1 MEELIQNILNKD
13 KKIKKMNSL
22 IKNEKK
28 VLISGVHK
36 KSNSF
41 FLYNSFK
48 TTDNHLLVV
57 VENKQQALDLE
68 DELKTFTDNVK
79 YFPKKE
85 IMFFDSYAHSKSLEN
100 KRLEILNELLTFKKR
115 IIITTAETLV
125 MRIIPRKIFK
135 KNIEIINFNS
145 IINISDFR
153 EKLNH
158 LGYEETHM
166 VINKGYFSIRGG
178 IIDIFPIHLENPI
191 RVELFGDEID
201 SLRSFD
207 ISTQRTIKNITK
219 FKITP
224 CKEIILNKL
233 RKNELIDKFK
243 NAIDKDLINKKHK
256 DTYQSYIEKLENGLL
271 IDGID
276 NYLPIV
282 YNKKDTLLNY
292 FDNSLIALIGTNR
305 LFEKIKFNIKD
316 IKERFNNYLDKKE
329 VISSQLKHF
338 ISIDKLISQLNLNK
352 LLFIDYLK
360 KRIHHL
366 DYDNE
371 VKFNTKEITHY
382 KKDLNLMVQDLKV
395 WKKEN
400 YQIVFVVNDPD
411 RLKKLKNF
419 LVNHDYLPKLN
430 YKTMDY
436 GEVNIVDNLL
446 KDGCIF
452 KDLKLVIITE
462 NELFDVRKFKKKNL
476 SSDKSKIINSYDELK
491 EGDLVVHE
499 NHGIGKFV
507 GINKLQVGKDNNDYL
522 KIQYSGTDV
531 LYVPVNNFDIIQ
543 KYIGKKNKKLSSLN
557 SDKWRKKKARVK
569 KSIEDM
575 TDELLELYATRE
587 KLKGF
592 SCRPDSKWQKEF
604 EDAFPYTETPDQL
617 KCIKEI
623 KKDMESNQPMERL
636 LCGDVGY
643 GKTEVAMRAMFKA
656 ADNSK
661 QVAFLVPTTILAQQH
676 FKTIKERFKK
686 YPIEIEVLSRFKT
699 PKQQREVVKKV
710 KKGLV
715 DILIG
720 THRILSDDIR
730 YKNLGLLVIDE
741 EQRFG
746 VKAKEKIKFLKEN
759 IDILSLTAT
768 PIPRTLHMSLIGI
781 RDISIIEDPPENRY
795 PIQTYIAEFDEV
807 LIKESIRREINRDG
821 QVYFVHNR
829 VKDIEEFSL
838 KIKELLPNLKVE
850 FAHGQM
856 SSNKLESIMVSFL
869 NKEFDVLISTTIIET
884 GLDISNVNTI
894 LINDADRFGLSQL
907 YQLRGRV
914 GRTNKVAYSYMLY
927 KKNKVLSEVAEKRLK
942 AIKSFTE
949 LGAGFKIAMRD
960 LEIRGTGNLLGV
972 RQSGQMDAIGY
983 ELYTQLLEDSIKKA
997 KGIDVKEKIEANVNF
1012 NLDGYIPESYISN
1025 AKFKLE
1031 MYKKVSSIEDLK
1043 DISDLQDEFI
1053 DRFGDLPKVVNNLI
1067 KIAFIKSVFEKIGVY
1082 DIRQKKSKVE
1092 FKFKK
1097 KIFNINL
1104 LSDLIKEYKNK
1115 IRFSDPREPY
1125 FEFRFKNKKLKRSEK
1140 LQMIYNLSKK
1150 VYKKI

>member
-13 KKIKKMNSL
+13 KKIKAMNNL
-22 IKNEKK
+22 IKNGKK

-41 FLYNSFK
+41 FLFNSFK
-48 TTDNHLLVV
+48 KINNHLLVV

-68 DELKTFTDNVK
+68 DELKAFTDDVK
-79 YFPKKE
+79 FFPKKE

-100 KRLEILNELLTFKKR
+100 NRLEILNELLTSKKR

-125 MRIIPRKIFK
+125 MRIIPRNIFN
-135 KNIEIINFNS
+135 KNIKSINFDS
-145 IINISDFR
+145 IIKIEDFR

-191 RVELFGDEID
+191 RIELFGDEID

-207 ISTQRTIKNITK
+207 ISTQRTIENIND

-224 CKEIILNKL
+224 CKEIILNKD
-233 RKNELIDKFK
+233 RKNKLIDKFK
-243 NAIDKDLINKKHK
+243 NAIDENRINKKHK
-256 DTYQSYIEKLENGLL
+256 EIYQNYIEKLENGLL

-282 YNKKDTLLNY
+282 YNEKETLLDY

-305 LFEKIKFNIKD
+305 LFEKIEFNIND

-329 VISSQLKHF
+329 VISSQLNHF
-338 ISIDKLISQLNLNK
+338 ISINTLKSKLNKNK

-366 DYDNE
+366 NYDNE
-371 VKFNTKEITHY
+371 INFNTEEISHY
-382 KKDLNLMVQDLKV
+382 KKDLDLMVQDLKV
-395 WKKEN
+395 WEKEN
-400 YQIVFVVNDPD
+400 YQIVFVINDPD
-411 RLKKLKNF
+411 RLRKLKNF
-419 LVNHDYLPKLN
+419 LANYDYLPKLN

-436 GEVNIVDNLL
+436 GEINIVDNLL

-452 KDLKLVIITE
+452 KDLKLVVITE

-476 SSDKSKIINSYDELK
+476 SNDKSKIINSYDELK

-507 GINKLQVGKDNNDYL
+507 GIHKLQVGKDNNDYL

-557 SDKWRKKKARVK
+557 SDKWKKKKARVK
-569 KSIEDM
+569 KSIEEM

-592 SCRPDSKWQKEF
+592 SCRPDSKWQKQF
-604 EDAFPYTETPDQL
+604 EDEFPYTETPDQL
-617 KCIKEI
+617 TCIKEI

-656 ADNSK
+656 VDNSK

-676 FKTIKERFKK
+676 FKTIKDRFKK

-699 PKQQREVVKKV
+699 PKQQKKVIKKV

-715 DILIG
+715 DILVG
-720 THRILSDDIR
+720 THRILSDDIS

-807 LIKESIRREINRDG
+807 LIKESIRREINRNG

-829 VKDIEEFSL
+829 VKDIDEFSL
-838 KIKELLPNLKVE
+838 KVKELVPNLRVKY
-850 FAHGQM
+850 AHGQM
-856 SSNKLESIMVSFL
+856 SSNKLESIMLSFL

-884 GLDISNVNTI
+884 GLDISSVNTI

-914 GRTNKVAYSYMLY
+914 GRSNKVAYAYMLY

-1012 NLDGYIPESYISN
+1012 NLDGYIPDSYISN

-1031 MYKKVSSIEDLK
+1031 MYKKVSSIETLE

-1067 KIAFIKSVFEKIGVY
+1067 KIAFIKSIFEKIGVY

-1092 FKFKK
+1092 FKFKQE
-1097 KIFNINL
+1097 IFNIDL

-1125 FEFRFKNKKLKRSEK
+1125 FEFRFKNTKLKRSEK